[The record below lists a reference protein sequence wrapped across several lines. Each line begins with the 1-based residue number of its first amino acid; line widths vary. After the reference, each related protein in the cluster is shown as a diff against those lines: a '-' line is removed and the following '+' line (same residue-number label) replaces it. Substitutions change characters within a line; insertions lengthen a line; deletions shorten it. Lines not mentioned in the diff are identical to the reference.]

1 MKNNVS
7 HINDIS
13 SCFCNRNNDKKKG
26 CRKHKNNGYRIAGY
40 AHYIILLLC
49 LVMSACST
57 TKNLPEGEVL
67 YTGIDKLNIVNED
80 KTMAGITA
88 LEEVEAALAYAP
100 NNAILG
106 SSSLRW
112 PLPVGLWV
120 YNGFV
125 KYQDKE
131 GIGRWIFDHLGT
143 NPVLMST
150 VNGET
155 RAKVAT
161 NLLHG

>member
-1 MKNNVS
+1 MKMKN
-7 HINDIS
+7 
-13 SCFCNRNNDKKKG
+13 KG
-26 CRKHKNNGYRIAGY
+26 YGW
-40 AHYIILLLC
+40 LLLV
-49 LVMSACST
+49 LLFLASCST
-57 TKNLPEGEVL
+57 TKNLSEGEVL
-67 YTGIDKLNIVNED
+67 YTGIGRLDIVNGD
-80 KTMAGITA
+80 KTPAGITA

-125 KYQDKE
+125 KYQDKK

-143 NPVLMST
+143 SPVLMST
-150 VNGET
+150 VN
-155 RAKVAT
+155 
-161 NLLHG
+161 